1 MAIASA
7 RPQFLGG
14 QGAGFG
20 TGNAGPL
27 GVGSTGVATSNALP
41 GGFSASTGQGLAANT
56 PFGQQVAGTGNSVSG
71 GGLGGGL
78 GGGFGG
84 APLGGGQVGSG
95 MFCVACKCSQRY
107 IYMFSVLIN
116 YLL

>member
-84 APLGGGQVGSG
+84 APLGGGFGG
-95 MFCVACKCSQRY
+95 APLGGGFGGAPGFGGFGEC
-107 IYMFSVLIN
+107 F
-116 YLL
+116 